1 MLDTVS
7 DALVR
12 FWDEYNTEMLL
23 SVAVIIGA
31 LVVIWFVRRSI
42 KHWHGRVVH
51 RLAGSHDQEDREKA
65 QRFKTLSGVVM
76 VVVLVTVWSI
86 VILTIMSVWGIPMA
100 PFLAVG
106 TTVGIAVGFGAQ
118 DVVRDVIAGFLILV
132 EDQYSVGDV
141 VDIAGVSGSV
151 EKIRLRTT
159 VLRDLDGNVHHVPNG
174 QIRVASNMTSA
185 FARYVGDISISY
197 DSDIDLAME
206 VILETGTAMAAEPRW
221 SPFFLEEPQMLG
233 VNELGDSAVTIRL
246 LLTVATEERW
256 AIKREFLKRVKYAL
270 DAAGIEIPYAHL
282 TVVLKQEEDDRKS

>member
-1 MLDTVS
+1 MLDTVN

-12 FWDEYNTEMLL
+12 FWDEYNTEMMI
-23 SVAVIIGA
+23 SVAIIVGA

-42 KHWHGRVVH
+42 KHWRRRVVH
-51 RLAGSHDQEDREKA
+51 RLAGSDAHEDREKA
-65 QRFKTLSGVVM
+65 QRFKTLSGVMM
-76 VVVLVTVWSI
+76 VVVLVAVWSV
-86 VILTIMSVWGIPMA
+86 VILTIMGVWGIPMA

-106 TTVGIAVGFGAQ
+106 TTIGIAVGFGAQ

-141 VDIAGVSGSV
+141 VEIAGVSGSV

-185 FARYVGDISISY
+185 FARYVADISISY

-206 VILETGTAMAAEPRW
+206 VILDTGTVMVQEPRW
-221 SPFFLEEPQMLG
+221 SPFVLEEPQMLG
-233 VNELGDSAVTIRL
+233 VEQLGDSAVTIRL
-246 LLTVATEERW
+246 VLTVATEERW
-256 AIKREFLKRVKYAL
+256 AIRREFLKRVKLAL
-270 DAAGIEIPYAHL
+270 DAAGIEIPYAYL
-282 TVVLKQEEDDRKS
+282 TVVMKDERES

>member
-23 SVAVIIGA
+23 SVAIIIGA

-42 KHWHGRVVH
+42 KHWRGRVVH
-51 RLAGSHDQEDREKA
+51 RLEGSHDQEDREKA
-65 QRFKTLSGVVM
+65 QRFKTLSGVMM
-76 VVVLVTVWSI
+76 VVVLVTVWSV

-141 VDIAGVSGSV
+141 VGIAGVSGSV

-185 FARYVGDISISY
+185 FARYVADISISY

-206 VILETGTAMAAEPRW
+206 VILETGTAMATEPRW

-256 AIKREFLKRVKYAL
+256 AVKREFLKRVKYAL

-282 TVVLKQEEDDRKS
+282 TVVLKEEGKS

>member
-1 MLDTVS
+1 VS

-23 SVAVIIGA
+23 SVAIIIGA

-51 RLAGSHDQEDREKA
+51 RLEGSHDQEDREKA
-65 QRFKTLSGVVM
+65 QRFKTLSGVMM
-76 VVVLVTVWSI
+76 VVVLVTVWSV

-174 QIRVASNMTSA
+174 QIRVASNMTSE
-185 FARYVGDISISY
+185 FARYVADISISY

-206 VILETGTAMAAEPRW
+206 VILETGTAMATEPRW
-221 SPFFLEEPQMLG
+221 SSFFLKEPQMLG

-282 TVVLKQEEDDRKS
+282 TVVLKQE

>member
-12 FWDEYNTEMLL
+12 FWDQYNTEMLI
-23 SVAVIIGA
+23 SVAIIIGA

-76 VVVLVTVWSI
+76 VVVLVTVWSV

-118 DVVRDVIAGFLILV
+118 DVVRDVIA
-132 EDQYSVGDV
+132 
-141 VDIAGVSGSV
+141 IAARG
-151 EKIRLRTT
+151 I
-159 VLRDLDGNVHHVPNG
+159 D
-174 QIRVASNMTSA
+174 RVADDAACSERHPRRGGEVTGQDQTEALVPFGN
-185 FARYVGDISISY
+185 RRRVHL
-197 DSDIDLAME
+197 DS
-206 VILETGTAMAAEPRW
+206 VHTRRR
-221 SPFFLEEPQMLG
+221 G
-233 VNELGDSAVTIRL
+233 VDQDL
-246 LLTVATEERW
+246 LLDVE
-256 AIKREFLKRVKYAL
+256 
-270 DAAGIEIPYAHL
+270 
-282 TVVLKQEEDDRKS
+282 

>member
-1 MLDTVS
+1 MLDTVN

-12 FWDEYNTEMLL
+12 FWDEYNTEMMI
-23 SVAVIIGA
+23 SVSIIVGA

-42 KHWHGRVVH
+42 KHWRRRVVH
-51 RLAGSHDQEDREKA
+51 RLAGSDAHEDREKA
-65 QRFKTLSGVVM
+65 QRFKTLSGVIM
-76 VVVLVTVWSI
+76 VVVLVAVWSV
-86 VILTIMSVWGIPMA
+86 VILTIMGVWGIPMA

-106 TTVGIAVGFGAQ
+106 TTIGIAVGFGAQ

-141 VDIAGVSGSV
+141 VEIAGVSGSV

-185 FARYVGDISISY
+185 FARYVADISISY

-206 VILETGTAMAAEPRW
+206 VILDTGTAMVQEPRW
-221 SPFFLEEPQMLG
+221 SPFVLEEPQMLG
-233 VNELGDSAVTIRL
+233 VEQLGDSAVTIRL
-246 LLTVATEERW
+246 VLTVATEERW
-256 AIKREFLKRVKYAL
+256 AIRREFLKRVKLAL
-270 DAAGIEIPYAHL
+270 DAAGIEIPYAYL
-282 TVVLKQEEDDRKS
+282 TVVMKQEEDSRKS

>member
-7 DALVR
+7 DALSR
-12 FWDEYNTEMLL
+12 FWDEYNTEMLI
-23 SVAVIIGA
+23 SVAIIVGA
-31 LVVIWFVRRSI
+31 LVVIWFARRSI
-42 KHWHGRVVH
+42 KHWHGRVVQ
-51 RLAGSHDQEDREKA
+51 RLAGSDEHEDREKA
-65 QRFKTLSGVVM
+65 QRFQTLSGVIMAVAA
-76 VVVLVTVWSI
+76 VAVWSV
-86 VILTIMSVWGIPMA
+86 VILTIMGVWGIPMA

-106 TTVGIAVGFGAQ
+106 TTIGIAVGFGAQ
-118 DVVRDVIAGFLILV
+118 DFVKDVIAGFLILV

-174 QIRVASNMTSA
+174 QIHVASNMTSA
-185 FARYVGDISISY
+185 FARYVADISISY
-197 DSDIDLAME
+197 DSDIDRAME
-206 VILETGTAMAAEPRW
+206 VILDTGTAMAEESRW
-221 SPFFLEEPQMLG
+221 SPLFLEEPQMLG

-282 TVVLKQEEDDRKS
+282 TVVLEEKRES